1 MDIKKIRAA
10 KDAMEKLK
18 FTDMMIR
25 NITGEKSGGMGLWP
39 SKGYTASDLTG
50 DAVIQLD
57 ELGKRKKEEEEAVKT
72 LTNLA
77 IKELETL
84 DDPITRQII
93 LLREWEGMRWAWIA
107 REIGNTHTESSV
119 RQRYCR
125 ALKETS

>member
-25 NITGEKSGGMGLWP
+25 NITGEKSGGMGGWP
-39 SKGYTASDLTG
+39 GKGYSASDLTG

-57 ELGKRKKEEEEAVKT
+57 ELGKRKKEEEDVKT

-107 REIGNTHTESSV
+107 RKIGNAHTESSV